1 MIPTPVT
8 TLTQAQAADVRA
20 LAAAAAHHDGVPPLS
35 EAYLLRLDRP
45 NAATHLLDRGAGGG
59 LAAYGQVAADGAAE
73 LVVHPDARG
82 AGRGRGLLTA
92 AAAHG
97 ARAVWAHGDLPAARA
112 LAERLSLP
120 RTRLLLKLV
129 RELGPAD
136 ASAPDALPDGFVID
150 HFRPGDEAD
159 WLRVNAAA
167 FASHPEQGR
176 VTRPDFDRLTRQPWF
191 DPSGLILLRAKA
203 TGDLVGFHWTKI
215 DPAEIVALPGG
226 GRGPAGE
233 VYVVGLAPEVHGR
246 GLAGPLTA
254 AGLRHLAARG
264 LPAVV
269 LYVESDNLPALATY
283 RKAGFTDLERHA
295 SYAVGTMQ
303 RT

>member
-1 MIPTPVT
+1 MIPTPAT
-8 TLTQAQAADVRA
+8 ALTPGQAADVRA
-20 LAAAAAHHDGVPPLS
+20 LAREAARRDGVPPLS

-45 NAATHLLDRGAGGG
+45 DVATHLLGRGAGGEFT
-59 LAAYGQVAADGAAE
+59 AYGQVAADGAAE
-73 LVVHPDARG
+73 VVVHPGHRR
-82 AGRGRGLLTA
+82 AGHGRGLLA
-92 AAAHG
+92 AAAARG
-97 ARAVWAHGDLPAARA
+97 AQSVWAHGDLPAAQA
-112 LAERLSLP
+112 LADRLGL
-120 RTRLLLKLV
+120 RRNRLLLKLV
-129 RELGPAD
+129 RPLTAAD
-136 ASAPDALPDGFVID
+136 ARAPALPDGLVLDRFQ
-150 HFRPGDEAD
+150 PGDEAD

-176 VTRPDFDRLTRQPWF
+176 VTRADFDRLTAQPWF
-191 DPSGLILLRAKA
+191 DPAGLILLREKA
-203 TGDLVGFHWTKI
+203 AGDLVGFHWTKI
-215 DPAEIVALPGG
+215 DPAEIVDLPGG

-233 VYVVGLAPEVHGR
+233 VYVVGLAPAVHGR

-264 LPAVV
+264 VPAVV

-295 SYAVGTMQ
+295 SYALGTVQ